1 VPGII
6 HVDGT
11 CRVQTVSSGFLF
23 ELLTKFY
30 ELTECPMLLNT
41 SFNLAGAPL
50 VQTKKEAI
58 DVLNKSYLDAV
69 YFVDQNLLLNKEKR

>member
-1 VPGII
+1 
-6 HVDGT
+6 
-11 CRVQTVSSGFLF
+11 
-23 ELLTKFY
+23 
-30 ELTECPMLLNT
+30 
-41 SFNLAGAPL
+41 